1 MASEARVRA
10 TYHAAVDEALLPA
23 LLASIRAL
31 CTGEATL
38 NLRESTY
45 REPAFAEKCK
55 LAEEQQK
62 EQAAKERDDRA
73 LEQDEKVHNATRV
86 VSETNQG
93 GSQRPPPQGGYK
105 RAREKTLKAAESAA
119 LARQK
124 LETEAA
130 AAAECCVLR
139 SDGVEECVL
148 RIPAPT
154 KENLKGVSRRAGVR
168 ARKETLVAAGANAAA
183 FLEAAFGFELQHELV
198 RRGHAF
204 HGGLGGRAHVHVFQ
218 VCRWAD
224 AAAAASLEVLSPL
237 WAVEVIAS
245 ATGPDATSEAVRA
258 VEAWIDVLEEHAFK
272 PPAETDAPSGA
283 WADAERIRARLAKA
297 MRSGSAPSRSNSGA

>member
-10 TYHAAVDEALLPA
+10 TYHAAVDEASLPA

-31 CTGEATL
+31 CTGETNL

-62 EQAAKERDDRA
+62 EQAAKERDDKA

-86 VSETNQG
+86 VSETNTG

-105 RAREKTLKAAESAA
+105 RAREKTLKAAEAAA

-218 VCRWAD
+218 VCRFP
-224 AAAAASLEVLSPL
+224 SLEVLSPL

-245 ATGPDATSEAVRA
+245 ATGPDATSDAVSA
-258 VEAWIDVLEEHAFK
+258 VEAWIDVLEEHAIK
-272 PPAETDAPSGA
+272 PPAESDVPSGA

>member
-10 TYHAAVDEALLPA
+10 TYHAAVDDVPE

-31 CTGEATL
+31 CSGETNL

-45 REPAFAEKCK
+45 REPAFAQKRA

-62 EQAAKERDDRA
+62 EQAAKERDDKA

-86 VSETNQG
+86 VSETNTG

-105 RAREKTLKAAESAA
+105 RAREKTLKAAEAAA

-198 RRGHAF
+198 DDRPRRHRRLLREAVDDLREQLVLDRGA
-204 HGGLGGRAHVHVFQ
+204 LLDLVRGGRRLHA
-218 VCRWAD
+218 RRRRARAGDARAD
-224 AAAAASLEVLSPL
+224 EDGREAAEGEEVYHNCGGAV
-237 WAVEVIAS
+237 AVEDGSDAS
-245 ATGPDATSEAVRA
+245 KSTAISRTA
-258 VEAWIDVLEEHAFK
+258 VELARGRD
-272 PPAETDAPSGA
+272 
-283 WADAERIRARLAKA
+283 RRAAQ
-297 MRSGSAPSRSNSGA
+297 